1 MVEEAALPTAAID
14 AARAAAK
21 AFLRVAQDHEDAA
34 IGAQAAAALSL
45 CEAFTGRLLI
55 ARACTETVAAD
66 GSWVRLGRTPAAAI
80 TAVARIADDGS
91 TAPLAAAEY
100 QVDIDASGDGWVRAA
115 GPGRLRV
122 SYTAGLASGWE
133 AVPAPLAQ
141 GIVRLAAHLFSER
154 ASDPPAAVTA
164 LWRPWRR
171 LRLS

>member
-1 MVEEAALPTAAID
+1 MVEEAALPAAAVD
-14 AARAAAK
+14 AARAATK
-21 AFLRVAQDHEDAA
+21 AFLRHAHDHEDAA
-34 IGAQAAAALSL
+34 IGAQAAAALGL

-55 ARACTETVAAD
+55 SRPCTETVTAD
-66 GSWVRLGRTPAAAI
+66 GGWVRLGRTPVAAI
-80 TAVARIADDGS
+80 TAVACIAADGS
-91 TAPLAAAEY
+91 AAPMLPGDY

-115 GPGRLRV
+115 PGRLRV

-133 AVPAPLAQ
+133 AVPTPLAQ

-154 ASDPPAAVTA
+154 SAEPPAAVTA